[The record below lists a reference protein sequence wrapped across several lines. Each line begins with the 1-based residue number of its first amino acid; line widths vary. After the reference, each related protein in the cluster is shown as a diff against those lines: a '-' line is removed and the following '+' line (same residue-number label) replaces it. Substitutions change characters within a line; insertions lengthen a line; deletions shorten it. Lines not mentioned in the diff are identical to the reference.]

1 MELYLGEERPGRNP
15 INGQYL
21 KGHKNIHKG
30 VPRSKWMDKEKDKL
44 LRKTSGERLRRM
56 KEEGQWTGGRPKKS
70 IVCLNDTGDFC
81 IFTDPYAAAKRL
93 RLKENARSLIARCCR
108 DNKARHVNQKTG
120 KINTDHKYLGFR
132 WYYEADNIWTQKV
145 RL

>member
-1 MELYLGEERPGRNP
+1 MEE
-15 INGQYL
+15 
-21 KGHKNIHKG
+21 
-30 VPRSKWMDKEKDKL
+30 EKDKL
-44 LRKTSGERLRRM
+44 RRK
-56 KEEGQWTGGRPKKS
+56 KEGPPGRGMNEGGQWTCGRPKKS

-81 IFTDPYAAAKRL
+81 IFTDPYAAAKKL

-120 KINTDHKYLGFR
+120 KINTEHKYLGFR